1 MKGFIRS
8 LKTSTVFVIPLFYLA
23 LPSLVCATPKVVVI
37 SLDGATPRI
46 VQQYLSAGVLR
57 HDRGLGLLAS
67 HGFTA
72 TLNSTVAP
80 SLTAPGHVA
89 IATGSTAANNDVV
102 SNTFH
107 LVASPFIATVSGF
120 SAPIGGYSVQ
130 GPAESP
136 TVTAEPVWLALQ
148 AAGKSVVAATFPGAD
163 GINVTVPGLSP
174 SPIIQP
180 AAERTVA
187 YTVPFGAFAG
197 IGAQGFSL
205 TSGDFLAAPP
215 STIAQLAAAGRTSFS
230 PVQQRQL
237 ESCFIGGVTYNIQV
251 AALDT
256 TDDGVANYDLL
267 VFFNLPDGIQPGP
280 FPLP

>member
-80 SLTAPGHVA
+80 SLTAPGHIA

-107 LVASPFIATVSGF
+107 LVASPFPLTVSGF
-120 SAPIGGYSVQ
+120 SAPIGGYAI
-130 GPAESP
+130 GPPPAESP
-136 TVTAEPVWLALQ
+136 AVTAEPLWLALR

-163 GINVTVPGLSP
+163 GIDVTIPGLS
-174 SPIIQP
+174 SSVIVQTHE
-180 AAERTVA
+180 ERTVD
-187 YTVPFGAFAG
+187 YTVPFGAFG
-197 IGAQGFSL
+197 GVGAPGFSL
-205 TSGDFLAAPP
+205 KRTDF
-215 STIAQLAAAGRTSFS
+215 
-230 PVQQRQL
+230 
-237 ESCFIGGVTYNIQV
+237 
-251 AALDT
+251 
-256 TDDGVANYDLL
+256 
-267 VFFNLPDGIQPGP
+267 
-280 FPLP
+280 